1 VDTIGRKPLLIGSML
16 SACVFSVAF
25 AFVSEDGSGGGGGGG
40 KVFVIIT
47 AAMCFNAAATAAWN
61 AINCLSTEHFA
72 TSIRGTTLGLLAA
85 CGRLGSISA
94 QFVNGSLQSN
104 IPLLLVVTSGMMLLG
119 ALAGVFLPKQS
130 SKQLLD

>member
-25 AFVSEDGSGGGGGGG
+25 AFVSEDGSGGGGG